1 MESPAPHPAS
11 MPGDG
16 TASPF
21 AHPGF
26 RWFAVS
32 LVAATLAIQ
41 IRSTVVAWQI
51 YDLTGS
57 VLALGL
63 IGVAE
68 IIPFLACIL
77 PAGALADRRDRVGV
91 MRGALAIHLVCALG
105 LAAVALLP
113 GLPGQMWSI
122 IAAVALGGLARAVLM
137 PARTALSSEVAPREL
152 AERVARWRSGLFQV
166 ALVAG
171 PALGGLIYAYGGAAT
186 AYACDAALIVVAAA
200 ALFGIGRNRPGAVQ
214 PPAGGAGGIGEGVRF
229 LLGQR
234 VLLGASALDMFAV
247 LFGGA
252 VAMLPAFAKEVLQVG
267 PEGLGALRAAPAV
280 GAACTAA
287 ILAWRPPFA
296 RAGRTMLLA
305 VVLFGLCMI
314 GFALS
319 TALWLSL
326 LLLALS
332 GAADQISVVVR
343 QTLLQV
349 LTPPHLLGRVSSVNA
364 IFIGSSNEVGA
375 LESGVAAKLLGLV
388 PSVILGGSLT
398 IAITAATAWLVPD
411 LRRLGRIR
419 APERS

>member
-1 MESPAPHPAS
+1 

-26 RWFAVS
+26 RWFALS

-63 IGVAE
+63 IGIAE

-91 MRGALAIHLVCALG
+91 MRWALAIHLLCALG

-122 IAAVALGGLARAVLM
+122 IGAVALGGLARALLM

-152 AERVARWRSGLFQV
+152 AERVARWRTGLFQV

-186 AYACDAALIVVAAA
+186 AYICDAGLIVVAAA
-200 ALFGIGRNRPGAVQ
+200 ALFGIGRDRPGAA
-214 PPAGGAGGIGEGVRF
+214 PRPAGAGGIGEGVRF
-229 LLGQR
+229 LLSQR

-252 VAMLPAFAKEVLQVG
+252 VAMLPAFAKEVLHVG

-287 ILAWRPPFA
+287 WLAWRPPFA
-296 RAGRTMLLA
+296 RAGPTMLLA
-305 VVLFGLCMI
+305 VAVFGLCMI

-343 QTLLQV
+343 QSLLQV

-388 PSVILGGSLT
+388 PSVVFGGCMT
-398 IAITAATAWLVPD
+398 VAVTAATAWFFPG
-411 LRRLGRIR
+411 LRRLRRID
-419 APERS
+419 AP

>member
-1 MESPAPHPAS
+1 MSQPV
-11 MPGDG
+11 G
-16 TASPF
+16 TGSPF
-21 AHPGF
+21 AYPGF

-32 LVAATLAIQ
+32 LIAATLAIQ

-57 VLALGL
+57 VLALGM

-68 IIPFLACIL
+68 IIPFMICIL
-77 PAGALADRRDRVGV
+77 PAGAMADRRDRAGV
-91 MRGALAIHLVCALG
+91 MRA
-105 LAAVALLP
+105 ALLLHLLCAV
-113 GLPGQMWSI
+113 GLSMVAMLPGMSGRLWAV
-122 IAAVALGGLARAVLM
+122 IAAVALGGVARAVLM

-152 AERVARWRSGLFQV
+152 AERVARWRTGLFQV

-171 PALGGLIYAYGGAAT
+171 PAFGGLLYAVGGAVT
-186 AYACDAALIVVAAA
+186 AYVCDAALI
-200 ALFGIGRNRPGAVQ
+200 ALSAIALLGIGRDRPGAA
-214 PPAGGAGGIGEGVRF
+214 PRPAASGGGIGEGVRF

-234 VLLGASALDMFAV
+234 ILLGASALDLLAV

-252 VAMLPAFAKEVLQVG
+252 VAMLPVFAKEVLLVG

-287 ILAWRPPFA
+287 VLAWRAPFA
-296 RAGRTMLLA
+296 HAGRTMLLA
-305 VVLFGLCMI
+305 VAVFGLCII

-319 TALWLSL
+319 TVFWLSL

-349 LTPPHLLGRVSSVNA
+349 LTPPHMLGRVSSVNA

-375 LESGVAAKLLGLV
+375 LESGVAARLLGLV
-388 PSVILGGSLT
+388 PSVIFGGSMT
-398 IAITAATAWLVPD
+398 VAVTAATAWLVPG
-411 LRRLGRIR
+411 LRRLGRIVQ
-419 APERS
+419 PG

>member
-1 MESPAPHPAS
+1 MPPRLHPAI

-16 TASPF
+16 SASPF

-68 IIPFLACIL
+68 LIPFLACIL

-91 MRGALAIHLVCALG
+91 MRWALAIHLLCAGG
-105 LAAVALLP
+105 LAVVALLP
-113 GLPGQMWSI
+113 DLPGQMWSI

-186 AYACDAALIVVAAA
+186 AYVCDAVLIVVAAV
-200 ALFGIGRNRPGAVQ
+200 ALFGIGRKRPGAVQ
-214 PPAGGAGGIGEGVRF
+214 PPVGGAGGIGEGVRF

-280 GAACTAA
+280 GAACTAG

-296 RAGRTMLLA
+296 QAGRTMLLA
-305 VVLFGLCMI
+305 VVLFGVCMI

-326 LLLALS
+326 VLLALS

-349 LTPPHLLGRVSSVNA
+349 LTPRTCSAGSRRSTPSSSARPTRSARWNPA
-364 IFIGSSNEVGA
+364 SRPSCSAWCRRSSSAV
-375 LESGVAAKLLGLV
+375 
-388 PSVILGGSLT
+388 
-398 IAITAATAWLVPD
+398 
-411 LRRLGRIR
+411 R
-419 APERS
+419 